1 MAKKEYT
8 YRGKNVSELQGLS
21 ETEFMKLITSR
32 ERRTI
37 KRGYNPTGKLS
48 ILKIQKKKV
57 AKTRSREIVIT
68 PNMIGK
74 TISVHR
80 GNSYVEI
87 IIFEDMIGHR
97 LGEFV
102 MCNKKVTH
110 GKAGLGST
118 GGSKT
123 ETRK

>member
-1 MAKKEYT
+1 MAKKEFT
-8 YRGKNVSELQGLS
+8 YRGKTVADMQGLS
-21 ETEFMKLITSR
+21 ETEFMKLITAR

-37 KRGYNPTGKLS
+37 KRGYNPSGKLTL
-48 ILKIQKKKV
+48 LKIQKKKV
-57 AKTRSREIVIT
+57 AKTRSREVVIT

-80 GNSYVEI
+80 GNSYTELS
-87 IIFEDMIGHR
+87 IFEDMIGHR

>member
-8 YRGKNVSELQGLS
+8 YRGKTVTEMQGMS
-21 ETEFMKLITSR
+21 ETEFMKLITAR

-37 KRGYNPTGKLS
+37 KRGYNNSGKLA
-48 ILKIQKKKV
+48 LVKIQKKKV

-74 TISVHR
+74 TVNVHR
-80 GNSYVEI
+80 GNSYTELS
-87 IIFEDMIGHR
+87 IFEDMIGHR
-97 LGEFV
+97 LGEFI

-110 GKAGLGST
+110 GKAGLGAT